1 MEATARA
8 ARASKAIFD
17 WAGWRPFRVS
27 AVVDEAN
34 DVKSF
39 YLTPENGR
47 PLAPFGPGQYLTFR
61 LPVPGCDAPLVRC
74 YSLSDRP
81 RQDYYRVT
89 IKRVH
94 YADKDGERAVGRGSN
109 YFHEHVQVGSVL
121 DVRAPAGTFM
131 VDPLGPE
138 PIALVGAGIGIT
150 PLVSMLETIMHS
162 GKRREV
168 HAIFGF
174 RNSGEHPFKD
184 RLAAIAAENPNV
196 RLHASYSAPLGQDV
210 LYRDYSH
217 SGRVTLD
224 QVREVL
230 PSNNFRF
237 YLCGPGQL
245 MESLVP
251 SLWEWGVPESHVH
264 FEAFGPA
271 SVKSARHAASKVQP
285 CSVQFERSGK
295 SATWD
300 GSMNSLL
307 ECGEAAGVKFI
318 SGCRAG
324 SCGECLTAI
333 RSGAVET
340 IKEPG
345 IAVPAEHCLT
355 CISVPAVD
363 LVLDA

>member
-1 MEATARA
+1 M
-8 ARASKAIFD
+8 
-17 WAGWRPFRVS
+17 
-27 AVVDEAN
+27 VDEAN